1 MVELVY
7 LQFYN
12 NMTFQNTMIEHKVGK
27 EIIFI
32 NQDAFLPG
40 FKAEAMSHF
49 Q

>member
-32 NQDAFLPG
+32 NPG
-40 FKAEAMSHF
+40 
-49 Q
+49 QG